1 MKEKLKNAGLIQNK
15 ILIVTLCHI
24 CTLILFHEPAL
35 MLPTAHSPSAPVD
48 SVDNNITPDVLE
60 KKKKRKKKRSHDD
73 CQPDDTAK
81 PSGQPNKKQKR
92 KENTD
97 NQDPVE
103 EAPATVSS
111 AMVTPAETDASLK
124 KIKKKK
130 KDKGKDKATPL
141 LEQTDAE
148 IEASSQA
155 SAAALLS
162 AIVATMSNP
171 PPQVQP
177 PTSFNPHLPPPAG
190 QPFMPFPFGFPL
202 PSAVQNGA
210 AHPNVFVHPPPPPGS
225 NVSPSNNMPLSEL
238 ALGSNDDVL
247 RALQEL
253 DMSKLANTLKS
264 LTEAS
269 SVHGATI
276 PPPPGFPPQ
285 MSFMPPPSSA
295 NLPPPA
301 GRQMPTPQ
309 SANEATPAMAKISVS
324 SHGQKRTIDMSVPG
338 NEQHTDPTHA
348 HMLATKWMNA
358 SKLAEMVREQG
369 TAAITT
375 YQLKQI

>member
-1 MKEKLKNAGLIQNK
+1 
-15 ILIVTLCHI
+15 
-24 CTLILFHEPAL
+24 
-35 MLPTAHSPSAPVD
+35 MLSTAQSPSAPVD
-48 SVDNNITPDVLE
+48 SFHNNIIPEVLE

-73 CQPDDTAK
+73 CQPDDTLK
-81 PSGQPNKKQKR
+81 PAAQPNKKQKR
-92 KENTD
+92 NENAD
-97 NQDPVE
+97 DHASVVE
-103 EAPATVSS
+103 EAPGAVSS
-111 AMVTPAETDASLK
+111 ATVTPAEADASLK
-124 KIKKKK
+124 KSKKKK
-130 KDKGKDKATPL
+130 KDKGKEKATPL
-141 LEQTDAE
+141 VEQTDAE
-148 IEASSQA
+148 IEANSQA

-171 PPQVQP
+171 PPQMQQP
-177 PTSFNPHLPPPAG
+177 MSFNPHLPPPTG

-210 AHPNVFVHPPPPPGS
+210 AHPNVFVHPPPPSGS
-225 NVSPSNNMPLSEL
+225 NVSLSNNMPLSEL

-269 SVHGATI
+269 SVHGPTI

-295 NLPPPA
+295 NLPPPG
-301 GRQMPTPQ
+301 GRQIHPPQ
-309 SANEATPAMAKISVS
+309 PANEATPTPAKISVS
-324 SHGQKRTIDMSVPG
+324 SNGQKRTIDMSVPG

-369 TAAITT
+369 MASITT
-375 YQLKQI
+375 YQLKKI